1 VNIHDS
7 HGRVLDVDRIE
18 RDSRPDYEMPFT
30 EDPKNTQL
38 LIALILIIGA
48 AIGLVKLLVSMGVI
62 E

>member
-18 RDSRPDYEMPFT
+18 RDSRPDYEIEYGP
-30 EDPKNTQL
+30 DPSNRML
-38 LIALILIIGA
+38 LIGIILFVFSV
-48 AIGLVKLLVSMGVI
+48 IGLVKLALVIS